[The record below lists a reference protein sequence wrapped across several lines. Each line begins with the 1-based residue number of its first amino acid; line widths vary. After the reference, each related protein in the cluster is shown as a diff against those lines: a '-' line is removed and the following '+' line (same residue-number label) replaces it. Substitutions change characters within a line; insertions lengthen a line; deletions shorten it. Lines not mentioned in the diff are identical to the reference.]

1 MNEFLKLDNQLCF
14 KIYASHRKITKE
26 YKPLL
31 DKINL
36 TYPQY
41 LVMLVL
47 WETDNITVKDLG
59 EKLYLDS
66 GTVSPLIKNLE
77 TKNLVKKQRDLEDER
92 VVYVNLTDKGQN
104 LKEKAL
110 CVPKMMIEKG
120 LVNEEEYLTLM
131 SILNKFMSNEKV

>member
-31 DKINL
+31 DKLNL

-47 WETDNITVKDLG
+47 WEKSPITVKELG

-66 GTVSPLIKNLE
+66 GTISPLIKNLE
-77 TKNLVKKQRDLEDER
+77 AKGFIKKQRDTEDER
-92 VVYVNLTDKGQN
+92 VVYVNLTVEGIS
-104 LKEKAL
+104 LKDSAL
-110 CVPKMMIEKG
+110 EVPKMMTEKG
-120 LVNEEEYLTLM
+120 LVNYEEYEVLM
-131 SILNKFMSNEKV
+131 KILNKFMQEES

>member
-31 DKINL
+31 DRLNL

-47 WETDNITVKDLG
+47 WEKSPITVKELG

-66 GTVSPLIKNLE
+66 GTISPLIKNLE
-77 TKNLVKKQRDLEDER
+77 AKGFIKKQRDTEDER
-92 VVYVNLTDKGQN
+92 VVYVNLTVEGMS
-104 LKEKAL
+104 LKDSAL
-110 CVPKMMIEKG
+110 EVPKMMTEKG
-120 LVNEEEYLTLM
+120 LVNYEEYEVLM
-131 SILNKFMSNEKV
+131 RILNKFMHEES

>member
-14 KIYASHRKITKE
+14 KIYASHRKMTKE

-31 DKINL
+31 DKLNL

-47 WETDNITVKDLG
+47 WEKSPITVKELG

-66 GTVSPLIKNLE
+66 GTISPLIKNLE
-77 TKNLVKKQRDLEDER
+77 AKGFIKKQRDTEDER
-92 VVYVNLTDKGQN
+92 VVYVNLTVEGIS
-104 LKEKAL
+104 LKDSAIE
-110 CVPKMMIEKG
+110 VPKMMTEKG
-120 LVNEEEYLTLM
+120 LVDYEEYEVLM
-131 SILNKFMSNEKV
+131 KILNKFMEEES

>member
-31 DKINL
+31 DKLNL

-47 WETDNITVKDLG
+47 WEKSPITVKELG

-66 GTVSPLIKNLE
+66 GTISPLIKNLE
-77 TKNLVKKQRDLEDER
+77 AKGFIKKQRDTEDER
-92 VVYVNLTDKGQN
+92 VVYVNLTVEGMS
-104 LKEKAL
+104 LKDSAL
-110 CVPKMMIEKG
+110 EVPKMMTEKG
-120 LVNEEEYLTLM
+120 LVNYEEYEVLM
-131 SILNKFMSNEKV
+131 RILNKFMQEES

>member
-14 KIYASHRKITKE
+14 KIYASHRKMTKE

-31 DKINL
+31 DKLNL

-47 WETDNITVKDLG
+47 WEKSPITVKELG

-66 GTVSPLIKNLE
+66 GTISPLIKNLE
-77 TKNLVKKQRDLEDER
+77 AKGFIKKQRDTEDER
-92 VVYVNLTDKGQN
+92 VVYVNLTVEGMN
-104 LKEKAL
+104 LKDSAL
-110 CVPKMMIEKG
+110 EVPKMMTEKG
-120 LVNEEEYLTLM
+120 LVNYEEYEVLM
-131 SILNKFMSNEKV
+131 KILNKFMEEES

>member
-14 KIYASHRKITKE
+14 KIYASHRKMTKE

-31 DKINL
+31 DKLNL

-47 WETDNITVKDLG
+47 WEKSPITVKELG

-66 GTVSPLIKNLE
+66 GTISPLIKNLE
-77 TKNLVKKQRDLEDER
+77 AKGFIKKQRDTEDER
-92 VVYVNLTDKGQN
+92 VVYVNLTVEGIS
-104 LKEKAL
+104 LKDSAL
-110 CVPKMMIEKG
+110 EVPKMMTEKG
-120 LVNEEEYLTLM
+120 LVDYEEYEVLM
-131 SILNKFMSNEKV
+131 KILNKFMEEES

>member
-1 MNEFLKLDNQLCF
+1 MNELLMLDNQLCF

-31 DKINL
+31 DKLNL

-47 WETDNITVKDLG
+47 WEKTPITVKELG

-66 GTVSPLIKNLE
+66 GTISPLIKNLE
-77 TKNLVKKQRDLEDER
+77 AKGFIKKQRDTEDER
-92 VVYVNLTDKGQN
+92 VVYVNLTEEGKI
-104 LKEKAL
+104 LKDSAL
-110 CVPKMMIEKG
+110 EVPKMMTEKG
-120 LVNEEEYLTLM
+120 LVSFEEYEVLM
-131 SILNKFMSNEKV
+131 KILNKFMEEES

>member
-31 DKINL
+31 DKLNL

-47 WETDNITVKDLG
+47 WEKSPITVKELG

-66 GTVSPLIKNLE
+66 GTISPLIKNLE
-77 TKNLVKKQRDLEDER
+77 AKGFIKKQRDTEDDR
-92 VVYVNLTDKGQN
+92 VVNVNLTVEGKS
-104 LKEKAL
+104 LKDFSLE
-110 CVPKMMIEKG
+110 VPKMMTEKG
-120 LVNEEEYLTLM
+120 LVDYEEYEVLM
-131 SILNKFMSNEKV
+131 KILNKFMEEES

>member
-14 KIYASHRKITKE
+14 KIYASHRKMTKE

-31 DKINL
+31 DKLNL

-47 WETDNITVKDLG
+47 WEKSPITVKELG

-66 GTVSPLIKNLE
+66 GTISPLIKNLE
-77 TKNLVKKQRDLEDER
+77 AKAFIKKQRDTEDER
-92 VVYVNLTDKGQN
+92 VVYVNLTVEGIS
-104 LKEKAL
+104 LKDSAL
-110 CVPKMMIEKG
+110 EVPKMMTEKG
-120 LVNEEEYLTLM
+120 LVNYEEYEVLM
-131 SILNKFMSNEKV
+131 KILNKFMEEES

>member
-1 MNEFLKLDNQLCF
+1 MDQLLKLDNQLCF

-26 YKPLL
+26 YKTLL
-31 DKINL
+31 DEINL

-47 WETDNITVKDLG
+47 WETNNITVKELG

-77 TKNLVKKQRDLEDER
+77 AKNLLTKARAQTDER
-92 VVYVNLTDKGQN
+92 VVYVTLTEEGAA
-104 LKEKAL
+104 LKERAID
-110 CVPKMMIEKG
+110 VPKMMTEKK
-120 LVNEEEYLTLM
+120 LVTYEEYETLMKILGKFMEEE
-131 SILNKFMSNEKV
+131 N

>member
-1 MNEFLKLDNQLCF
+1 MDEFLKLDNQLCF
-14 KIYASHRKITKE
+14 KIYASHRKMTKE

-47 WETDNITVKDLG
+47 WETDNITVKELG

-77 TKNLVKKQRDLEDER
+77 AKNLLKKHRDSNDER
-92 VVYVNLTDKGQN
+92 VVYVVLTQEGHS
-104 LKEKAL
+104 LKENAL
-110 CVPKMMIEKG
+110 VVPKMMTEKA
-120 LVNEEEYLTLM
+120 LVTQEEYLVLM
-131 SILNKFMSNEKV
+131 KILNKFMIDEKV

>member
-1 MNEFLKLDNQLCF
+1 MDQLLKLDNQLCF
-14 KIYASHRKITKE
+14 KIYASHRKFTKE
-26 YKPLL
+26 YKASL

-47 WETDNITVKDLG
+47 WETNNITVKELG

-77 TKNLVKKQRDLEDER
+77 AKNLLKKARAQSDER
-92 VVYVNLTDKGQN
+92 VVYVTLTEEGLA
-104 LKEKAL
+104 LKEKAID
-110 CVPKMMIEKG
+110 VPKMMTEKK
-120 LVNEEEYLTLM
+120 LVTFEEYETLM
-131 SILNKFMSNEKV
+131 RILGKFME

>member
-1 MNEFLKLDNQLCF
+1 MNELLKLDNQLCF

-31 DKINL
+31 DKLNL

-77 TKNLVKKQRDLEDER
+77 AKNLLKKQRDSSDER
-92 VVYVNLTDKGQN
+92 VVNVALTEEGQN
-104 LKEKAL
+104 LKDSAFD
-110 CVPKMMIEKG
+110 VPKMMTEKG
-120 LVNEEEYLTLM
+120 LVSFEEYKTLM
-131 SILNKFMSNEKV
+131 KILNKFMEEEI

>member
-31 DKINL
+31 DKLNL

-47 WETDNITVKDLG
+47 WEKSPITVKELG

-66 GTVSPLIKNLE
+66 GTISPLIKNLE
-77 TKNLVKKQRDLEDER
+77 AKGFIKKQRDTEDER
-92 VVYVNLTDKGQN
+92 VVYVNLTVEGMN
-104 LKEKAL
+104 LKDSAL
-110 CVPKMMIEKG
+110 EVPKMMTEKG
-120 LVNEEEYLTLM
+120 LVNYEEYEVLM
-131 SILNKFMSNEKV
+131 RILNKFMQEES

>member
-1 MNEFLKLDNQLCF
+1 MDQLLKLDNQLCF
-14 KIYASHRKITKE
+14 KIYASHRKFTKE
-26 YKPLL
+26 YKASL

-47 WETDNITVKDLG
+47 WETNNITVKELG

-77 TKNLVKKQRDLEDER
+77 AKNLLKKARAQSDER
-92 VVYVNLTDKGQN
+92 VVYVTLTEEGLV
-104 LKEKAL
+104 LKEKAID
-110 CVPKMMIEKG
+110 VPKMMTEKK
-120 LVNEEEYLTLM
+120 LVTFEEYETLM
-131 SILNKFMSNEKV
+131 RILGKFME

>member
-110 CVPKMMIEKG
+110 CVPKMMIKKG